1 MAEYQSGFAG
11 SSARSGGGVKGCLAA
26 VVIDDDS
33 PFVGL
38 FQELGLLERVCDADW
53 VRFSSSSSSSSGS
66 GSGSSGSGAPPIL
79 GDGCEANRLGGAAGT
94 LQLPVAALV
103 MQP

>member
-11 SSARSGGGVKGCLAA
+11 SSARSGGGVKGGLAA

-66 GSGSSGSGAPPIL
+66 GAPPIL